1 MKKSREQKLKEM
13 RAMYENGMPIKEIA
27 DNMGYMP
34 GTVQTMLSK
43 TGLSREKFAMDYIE
57 DLVKM
62 REDGMTLA
70 QIREKTG
77 FCISTICQTLSKAG
91 CRKNVM
97 HDVRPP
103 EPIIDESKLIYA
115 EPRKAP
121 ERVVEGGK
129 RYVDVLDSLYDTP
142 DIMSL

>member
-1 MKKSREQKLKEM
+1 M
-13 RAMYENGMPIKEIA
+13 RAMYESGMSIKEVA
-27 DNMGYMP
+27 DKMGYKP

-43 TGLSREKFAMDYIE
+43 TGLSREKFAMDYIA

-62 REDGMTLA
+62 RESGMTLTE
-70 QIREKTG
+70 ISKETG
-77 FCISTICQTLSKAG
+77 FCKSTICQTLNKAG
-91 CRKNVM
+91 CRKNIM

-103 EPIIDESKLIYA
+103 GPVIDESKLTYA
-115 EPRKAP
+115 KPRKAP

-129 RYVDVLDSLYDTP
+129 RWLDMTEAVFDTP

>member
-1 MKKSREQKLKEM
+1 M
-13 RAMYENGMPIKEIA
+13 RAMYENGMSIKEIA
-27 DNMGYMP
+27 DKMGYKQ

-43 TGLSREKFAMDYIE
+43 TGLSREKFAMDYIT

-62 REDGMTLA
+62 RESGMSLA
-70 QIREKTG
+70 EISEKTG
-77 FCISTICQTLSKAG
+77 FCKSTICKNLNKAG

-103 EPIIDESKLIYA
+103 ELVIDESKLTYA
-115 EPRKAP
+115 APRKAP
-121 ERVVEGGK
+121 EKVEMGGK
-129 RYVDVLDSLYDTP
+129 RYVDVIDSVFDTP

>member
-1 MKKSREQKLKEM
+1 MRKSTEQKLKDM
-13 RAMYENGMPIKEIA
+13 RAMYESGMSIKEIA
-27 DNMGYMP
+27 DKMGYMP

-43 TGLSREKFAMDYIE
+43 TGLSREKFAMDHIT

-70 QIREKTG
+70 EISEKTG
-77 FCISTICQTLSKAG
+77 FCISTICKNLNKAG

-97 HDVRPP
+97 HDVRPS

-115 EPRKAP
+115 KPRKAP
-121 ERVVEGGK
+121 ERMVEGGK